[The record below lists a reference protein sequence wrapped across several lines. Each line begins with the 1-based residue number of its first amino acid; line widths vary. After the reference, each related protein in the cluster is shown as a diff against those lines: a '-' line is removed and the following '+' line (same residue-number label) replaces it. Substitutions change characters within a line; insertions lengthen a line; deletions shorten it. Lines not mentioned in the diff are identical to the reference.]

1 MSADF
6 SALVQ
11 LLVPYDLLSW
21 QWAAWICFGLFAGL
35 LKAGFS
41 GITVVLI
48 PVLAVIFGAR
58 ESTGINL
65 PLFCLGDVIAVL
77 YYHRHAE
84 WKYILKLLPW
94 TLAGFAV
101 AILVERIVPVQAF
114 KYIMGGCVIAGL
126 IVMVWNDLRG
136 KDKPPP
142 SGLWFSALFGIV
154 GGFATTIGNL
164 AGAIMSVFLLSMRLP
179 KNSFVGTTAWYFLI
193 VNFLK
198 LPIQSILWK
207 NITAQTLLFDLT
219 LVPVILAGMALGIFL
234 VKVIPESVY
243 RKTIMVLTLVS
254 SVLLFV

>member
-1 MSADF
+1 MDF
-6 SALVQ
+6 SALARIFDPYN
-11 LLVPYDLLSW
+11 LLPW

-41 GITVVLI
+41 GLTVVLI

-58 ESTGINL
+58 QSTGINL

-94 TLAGFAV
+94 TLGGFAV

-114 KYIMGGCVIAGL
+114 KYVMGGCIIAGL

-136 KDKPPP
+136 NDKPPP
-142 SGLWFSALFGIV
+142 SAWWFSALFGIA

-164 AGAIMSVFLLSMRLP
+164 AGALMSVFLLSMRLP

-193 VNFLK
+193 VNFHK
-198 LPIQSILWK
+198 LPIQVILWK

-234 VKVIPESVY
+234 VKKIPEGAY
-243 RKTIMVLTLVS
+243 RRIIMVLTLIS

>member
-1 MSADF
+1 MDF
-6 SALVQ
+6 SALAQ
-11 LLVPYDLLSW
+11 FLDPYNLLPW
-21 QWAAWICFGLFAGL
+21 QWAAWVCFGLFTGL

-94 TLAGFAV
+94 TLGGFAV

-114 KYIMGGCVIAGL
+114 KYVMGGCIIAGL

-136 KDKPPP
+136 KEKPPP
-142 SGLWFSALFGIV
+142 SGLWFSALFGIA

-164 AGAIMSVFLLSMRLP
+164 AGALMSVFLLSMRLP

-198 LPIQSILWK
+198 LPIQIILWK
-207 NITAQTLLFDLT
+207 NITARTLLFDLT

-234 VKVIPESVY
+234 VKKIPEGAY
-243 RKTIMVLTLVS
+243 RKTIMVLTLIS
-254 SVLLFV
+254 SILLFV